1 MSEAAVVV
9 DAPVDAPE
17 AAPVASP
24 DLKVVA
30 DAPAATPATPV
41 VDAPAPDDA
50 GSDWRKQVA
59 GDDEKRLK
67 ALERYP
73 DLASYDKAF
82 RDTQTALRDSGR
94 IKVPGKDA
102 TPEEIAEFGKTL
114 GVPETP
120 DDYEITVKPP
130 EGLEIGEA
138 DQAVLKGAVAK
149 LHAKGGFAATP
160 EVANLAHEVYYE
172 MMEEQA
178 SQMAAAAEVA
188 KQSTERNLK
197 TDWGSEFK
205 INMGYANSAI
215 QSYFNAD
222 SAEDVLNWVGADG
235 TRLGDNE
242 AFVRAMTAAGRA
254 TSEDPAFL
262 QTLTGGDMSGDA
274 LDTEISK
281 IKAWRTSS
289 DKADQKRYAEA
300 SQPGGKL
307 QQLLARKERVS
318 SR

>member
-1 MSEAAVVV
+1 MSEAAAVVET
-9 DAPVDAPE
+9 PVDVAATPE
-17 AAPVASP
+17 ATPADAP

-30 DAPAATPATPV
+30 DPV
-41 VDAPAPDDA
+41 VDVTDTPAADVN
-50 GSDWRKQVA
+50 DWRKQVA
-59 GDDEKRLK
+59 GDDEKRMK

-94 IKVPGKDA
+94 VKVPGKDA

-114 GVPETP
+114 GVPDSP
-120 DDYEITVKPP
+120 DKYEITVQPP
-130 EGLEIGEA
+130 EGLEVGEA
-138 DQAVLKGAVAK
+138 DQAVLKGAIAK
-149 LHAKGGFAATP
+149 LHAKGGFSATP

-178 SQMAAAAEVA
+178 SQMAAAAELK
-188 KQSTERNLK
+188 KQATQKNLK

-205 INMGYANSAI
+205 INMAYASNAI
-215 QSYFNAD
+215 TSYFNAD
-222 SAEDVLNWVGADG
+222 SAEDVLQIPLADG
-235 TRLGDNE
+235 SRLGDNE
-242 AFVRAMTAAGRA
+242 QFVRAMANAGRA

-274 LDTEISK
+274 LDAEIAK
-281 IKAWRTSS
+281 VKAWRTSG
-289 DKADQKRYAEA
+289 DKADQKRYQEA

>member
-1 MSEAAVVV
+1 MSEAAAVV
-9 DAPVDAPE
+9 DTPVDVAATPE
-17 AAPVASP
+17 VTPADTP

-30 DAPAATPATPV
+30 DPV
-41 VDAPAPDDA
+41 VDAPVTPAADAPDA
-50 GSDWRKQVA
+50 NDWRKQVA
-59 GDDEKRLK
+59 GDDEKRMK

-94 IKVPGKDA
+94 VKVPGKDA

-114 GVPETP
+114 GVPESP
-120 DDYEITVKPP
+120 DQYEITVQPP

-138 DQAVLKGAVAK
+138 DQAVLQGAVAK

-178 SQMAAAAEVA
+178 SQMAAAAELG
-188 KQSTERNLK
+188 KQATEKNLK

-205 INMGYANSAI
+205 INMAYASNAI
-215 QSYFNAD
+215 TSYFNAD
-222 SAEDVLNWVGADG
+222 SAEEVLQIPLADG
-235 TRLGDNE
+235 SRLGDNE
-242 AFVRAMTAAGRA
+242 QFVRAMANAGRA

-274 LDTEISK
+274 LDTEIAK
-281 IKAWRTSS
+281 VKAWRTSG
-289 DKADQKRYAEA
+289 DKADQKRYQEA

>member
-1 MSEAAVVV
+1 MSEAAAVVET
-9 DAPVDAPE
+9 PVDVAATPE
-17 AAPVASP
+17 ATPADAP

-30 DAPAATPATPV
+30 DPV
-41 VDAPAPDDA
+41 VDVTDTPAADVN
-50 GSDWRKQVA
+50 DWRKQVA
-59 GDDEKRLK
+59 GDDEKRMK

-94 IKVPGKDA
+94 VKVPGKDA

-114 GVPETP
+114 GVPDSP
-120 DDYEITVKPP
+120 DKYEITVQPP
-130 EGLEIGEA
+130 EGLEVGEA
-138 DQAVLKGAVAK
+138 DQAVLKGAIAK

-160 EVANLAHEVYYE
+160 EVANMAHEVYYE

-178 SQMAAAAEVA
+178 SQMAAAAELG
-188 KQSTERNLK
+188 KQATQKNLK

-205 INMGYANSAI
+205 INMAYASNAI
-215 QSYFNAD
+215 TSYFNAD
-222 SAEDVLNWVGADG
+222 SAEEVLQIPLADG
-235 TRLGDNE
+235 SRLGDNE
-242 AFVRAMTAAGRA
+242 QFVRAMANAGRA

-274 LDTEISK
+274 LDAEIAK
-281 IKAWRTSS
+281 VKAWRTSG
-289 DKADQKRYAEA
+289 DKADQKRYQEA